1 MTTMSYK
8 QPVINPNQM
17 NEIKRKAQGGI
28 ALAQF
33 TPEKEALY
41 NMYKQQTAPKPE
53 LGNMNSSITDMQ
65 NQMNTQ
71 VNSIYDKQKQAQLA
85 QLQASRDKAV
95 GNINYQKSLVAP
107 QYQGMRNQT
116 DTTNQQ
122 NVKKLQEIMAANG
135 LNATGENVSA
145 TAAMNN
151 ERVNSLNKLN
161 LQEQQTMNDFE
172 RQITD
177 LMNPADENA
186 LIAAIEAQ
194 RSQALYDGSNR
205 AQDVGYSRYRDQV
218 GDYRYDSDRAYNQ
231 GRDTIADNRY
241 NNEWNYGIN
250 RDAEN
255 DKRYYD
261 ERDYGR
267 GRDALSDRR
276 YDDETKYSRGRDALS
291 DRRYDDE
298 TKYNRGQD
306 SLNWD
311 WMRDGRSYDRGR
323 DAIGDARYKDE
334 TAYNRGRD
342 AKADA
347 KASGSYGYSSNG
359 IPLSPEDVLRELLS
373 GMDADTYK
381 KMREGSLKLDPKAT
395 TGVAAQPGSY
405 WWGRGYGNQYLPK

>member
-8 QPVINPNQM
+8 QPVISQNQM
-17 NEIKRKAQGGI
+17 NEIKRKAQGDI
-28 ALAQF
+28 ALTQS
-33 TPEKEALY
+33 TPEKDALY

-107 QYQGMRNQT
+107 QYQGMKNQT
-116 DTTNQQ
+116 DTTNLQ
-122 NVKKLQEIMAANG
+122 NVKKLQEIMASNG

-172 RQITD
+172 RQISD
-177 LMNPADENA
+177 LMNPAEENA

-250 RDAEN
+250 RDTEN

-261 ERDYGR
+261 ERNYGR

-298 TKYNRGQD
+298 TKYNR
-306 SLNWD
+306 D
-311 WMRDGRSYDRGR
+311 WQQDGRSYDRGR

-342 AKADA
+342 AKSDA
-347 KASGSYGYSSNG
+347 RASSSGSANGSYGYSSNG

>member
-1 MTTMSYK
+1 MTTISYK
-8 QPVINPNQM
+8 QPVLNQNQM
-17 NEIKRKAQGGI
+17 NEIKRKAQGNI
-28 ALAQF
+28 ALTQS
-33 TPEKEALY
+33 TPEKDALY
-41 NMYKQQTAPKPE
+41 NMYKQQTAPKPQQA
-53 LGNMNSSITDMQ
+53 D
-65 NQMNTQ
+65 MNTSVTNMYNDSSNH
-71 VNSIYDKQKQAQLA
+71 VNGIYDQQKNAQLA
-85 QLQASRDKAV
+85 ALRAQRDKAV
-95 GNINYQKSLVAP
+95 GNINHQKSLVAP
-107 QYQGMRNQT
+107 QYQGMRNQADVT
-116 DTTNQQ
+116 SQQ
-122 NVKKLQEIMAANG
+122 NVKKLQEIMASNG

-186 LIAAIEAQ
+186 MIAALEAQ
-194 RSQALYDGSNR
+194 RSQALYDAHNR
-205 AQDVGYSRYRDQV
+205 SQDVGYSRYRDQV

-241 NNEWNYGIN
+241 NNEWNYGIS

-267 GRDALSDRR
+267 GRDAIGDRR
-276 YDDETKYSRGRDALS
+276 YDDETKYNRGRDTLS

-298 TKYNRGQD
+298 TKYNR
-306 SLNWD
+306 D
-311 WMRDGRSYDRGR
+311 WQQDGRNYDRGR

-334 TAYNRGRD
+334 TAYSRGRD

-347 KASGSYGYSSNG
+347 RAAKAASGGNYGYAPNG
-359 IPLSPEDVLRELLS
+359 MPLTPEQVLQQLL
-373 GMDADTYK
+373 GDMDADTYK